1 LNKKFSH
8 FARTQLQWRE
18 ERRQGALSHNDI
30 SPSFDVFASAVE
42 KHYFPMI
49 KHFSVEKQYLPMIKH
64 FAVEKHYVP
73 MIKHFEEI
81 RVNL

>member
-1 LNKKFSH
+1 VKNRLYKKKSFSH

-30 SPSFDVFASAVE
+30 SPSIHVFASA
-42 KHYFPMI
+42 
-49 KHFSVEKQYLPMIKH
+49 VEKQYLPMIKH